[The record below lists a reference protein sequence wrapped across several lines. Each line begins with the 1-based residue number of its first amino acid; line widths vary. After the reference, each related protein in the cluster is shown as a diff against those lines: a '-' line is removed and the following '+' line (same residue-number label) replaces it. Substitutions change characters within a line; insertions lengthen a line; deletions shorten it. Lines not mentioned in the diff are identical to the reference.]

1 MTTPIEEIIPR
12 SLPEDVSAV
21 LNEFKDSIEEMV
33 NFGSVILSWDLSRK
47 GSDEDLPPVLFLR
60 NFLENVD
67 AISVL
72 IKYSSVESC
81 KILLRTALENVF
93 YLGYI
98 LQSDSKNRALA
109 FIVWNTINNNK
120 LLNQA
125 DSTSNE
131 YKELLKKYKNDTFLK
146 DSKPPIIAN
155 TSELIKLGEKI
166 FLLPKFLP
174 IKEEYDNTKKLLKKK
189 PAWYTL
195 FDGPRT
201 IEELANR
208 VKLGALYEVLYRNW
222 SGSIHGT
229 NIIQGKFITSSDQE
243 HELMQLRHPKDAQ
256 SITLYCSNLCLMVF
270 KNYLSVRNPEKLP
283 AFLEWYLTIRDSFN
297 QLSQHQKIKII

>member
-12 SLPEDVSAV
+12 NLPEDVSCV
-21 LNEFKDSIEEMV
+21 LSEFTNLNEEMV
-33 NFGSVILSWDLSRK
+33 NFGSHVLGWDLNRD
-47 GSDEDLPPVLFLR
+47 GSDEDLPSVLFLR
-60 NFLENVD
+60 NFLENID

-72 IKYSSVESC
+72 IKYSSIEPC

-93 YLGYI
+93 YLEYI
-98 LQSDSKNRALA
+98 LQKDSKNRALA

-120 LLNQA
+120 LLIQA
-125 DSTSNE
+125 DSTSLE
-131 YKELLKKYKNDTFLK
+131 YKELLKKYQNDNLLKNA
-146 DSKPPIIAN
+146 KPPIIEH

-174 IKEEYDNTKKLLKKK
+174 IKEEYDNTKRLLRKK
-189 PAWYTL
+189 PAWYSL

-208 VKLGALYEVLYRNW
+208 VQLSALYEVLYRNW

-229 NIIQGKFITSSDQE
+229 NIIQGKFITGANQK
-243 HELMQLRHPKDAQ
+243 HEIIQLRHPKDAQ
-256 SITLYCSNLCLMVF
+256 SITLYCCNLCLMVF
-270 KNYLSVRNPEKLP
+270 KNYLTVRNPERLP

-297 QLSQHQKIKII
+297 QLSQHQKIKIM